1 MVYLSEHLKKYPLM
15 ETTDIIKLHLQ
26 GLLGPG
32 HLVLDRNR
40 VLNNLKNE
48 YEISKDINYSYDLIE
63 KISDMYVRVYIVSYF
78 NKFGN
83 FDKLAD
89 AFVKSS
95 QKKYD
100 IEKYKEEIRKLITKE
115 NEKEIEE
122 YLSLPSVL
130 ISHSSTYKENYFPHY
145 LVINMEY
152 LDEIIN

>member
-1 MVYLSEHLKKYPLM
+1 MVYLSKHLKKYPLM

-48 YEISKDINYSYDLIE
+48 YEISKDINYFYDLIE
-63 KISDMYVRVYIVSYF
+63 KISDMYVWVYIVPYF

-89 AFVKSS
+89 ALVKSS

>member
-48 YEISKDINYSYDLIE
+48 YEIAKEINYSYDLIE
-63 KISDMYVRVYIVSYF
+63 KISDMYVRVYIVPYF

-95 QKKYD
+95 QNKYD

-115 NEKEIEE
+115 NENEIEE

>member
-48 YEISKDINYSYDLIE
+48 YEIAKDINYSYDLIE
-63 KISDMYVRVYIVSYF
+63 KISDKYVRVYIVPYF

-83 FDKLAD
+83 FEKLAD

-95 QKKYD
+95 HNKYD

-115 NEKEIEE
+115 NKKKIEE
-122 YLSLPSVL
+122 YLNLPSVL

-145 LVINMEY
+145 LVVDMEY

>member
-63 KISDMYVRVYIVSYF
+63 KISDVYVRVYIIPYF

-95 QKKYD
+95 QNKYD

-115 NEKEIEE
+115 NENEIEE

>member
-40 VLNNLKNE
+40 VLNSLKNE
-48 YEISKDINYSYDLIE
+48 YEIAKEINYSYDLIE
-63 KISDMYVRVYIVSYF
+63 KISDMYVRVYIVPYF

-95 QKKYD
+95 QNKYD

>member
-40 VLNNLKNE
+40 VLNSLKNE

-63 KISDMYVRVYIVSYF
+63 KISDMYVRVYIVPYF

-95 QKKYD
+95 QNKYD

>member
-48 YEISKDINYSYDLIE
+48 YEIAKDINYSYDLIE
-63 KISDMYVRVYIVSYF
+63 KISDVYVRVYIVPYF

-95 QKKYD
+95 QNKYD

-130 ISHSSTYKENYFPHY
+130 ISHSSTYNENYFPHY

>member
-63 KISDMYVRVYIVSYF
+63 KISDVYVRVYIVPYF

>member
-63 KISDMYVRVYIVSYF
+63 KISDMYVRVYIVPYF

-95 QKKYD
+95 QNKYD

>member
-63 KISDMYVRVYIVSYF
+63 KISDVYVRVYIIPYF

-95 QKKYD
+95 QNKYD
-100 IEKYKEEIRKLITKE
+100 IEKYKEEIRKLITTE
-115 NEKEIEE
+115 NENEIEE

>member
-48 YEISKDINYSYDLIE
+48 YEIAKDINYSYDLIE
-63 KISDMYVRVYIVSYF
+63 KISDVYVRVYIVPYF

-95 QKKYD
+95 QNKYD

>member
-63 KISDMYVRVYIVSYF
+63 KISDMYVRVYIVPYF

>member
-48 YEISKDINYSYDLIE
+48 YEIAKEINYSYDLIE
-63 KISDMYVRVYIVSYF
+63 KISDMYVRVYIVPYF

-95 QKKYD
+95 QNKYD

>member
-63 KISDMYVRVYIVSYF
+63 KISDVYVRVYIVPYF

-95 QKKYD
+95 QNKYD